1 MLTLLSAALI
11 LSQLLSVRAFDPL
24 KQRPREIRRNPKRQ
38 LSYEAY
44 IDAAFTNNSDVVLN
58 IDTKD
63 KGLRNYTAP
72 YGKACAIYRG
82 RINQFS
88 DTSMALC
95 SRILTIAGKILL
107 GLTNT
112 ELTDRAQ

>member
-1 MLTLLSAALI
+1 MLTLLSAAII
-11 LSQLLSVRAFDPL
+11 LSQLLSAWAFDTL

-38 LSYEAY
+38 LSYETY

-72 YGKACAIYRG
+72 YGKVPVINQG
-82 RINQFS
+82 RINQLS

-95 SRILTIAGKILL
+95 SRTSIIAGRLLL

-112 ELTDRAQ
+112 RLTARAQ